1 MLPPGETPKLQS
13 VKGSNYCDVSV
24 TLDGRSGNLI
34 ALSAID
40 NLVKG
45 SGGQAVQCLN
55 IMQGWA
61 ETTGLSE
68 MALLP

>member
-1 MLPPGETPKLQS
+1 MEMLLNGEWVDREERSEICDPQN
-13 VKGSNYCDVSV
+13 GSLV
-24 TLDGRSGNLI
+24 

-55 IMQGWA
+55 LMRGWP
-61 ETTGLSE
+61 ETTGLAE
-68 MALLP
+68 APLLP